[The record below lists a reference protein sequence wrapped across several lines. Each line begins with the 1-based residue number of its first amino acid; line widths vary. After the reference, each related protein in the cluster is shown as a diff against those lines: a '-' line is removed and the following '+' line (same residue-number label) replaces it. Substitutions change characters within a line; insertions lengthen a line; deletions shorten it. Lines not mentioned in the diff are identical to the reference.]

1 MEQIIEYA
9 LQIASTLLVTLI
21 GVLGAWLSVKLAK
34 SAGLQN
40 IDAAQKELI
49 RAARITVDE
58 LQQTMVTE
66 WKAASEDGKLLPAEI
81 AQLKDRLLK
90 KTLEKLS
97 APAFALLKSAAV
109 DVNGLIAGVGEAWI
123 ERMKSQTQAQNQ
135 TAA

>member
-1 MEQIIEYA
+1 MNPILEFA
-9 LQIASTLLVTLI
+9 LQIAATLLVTLI
-21 GVLGAWLSVKLAK
+21 GVLGTCLTLKLGK

-58 LQQTMVTE
+58 LQQMFVAD
-66 WKAASEDGKLLPAEI
+66 WKMANEDGKLQADEI
-81 AQLKDRLLK
+81 AALKEHLLN

-97 APAFALLKSAAV
+97 APALSLLKGAAV

-123 ERMKSQTQAQNQ
+123 DRMKAKEV
-135 TAA
+135 TAN

>member
-1 MEQIIEYA
+1 MNPILEFA
-9 LQIASTLLVTLI
+9 LQIAATLLVTLI
-21 GVLGAWLSVKLAK
+21 GVLGTWLTLKLGK

-58 LQQTMVTE
+58 LQQTFVAD
-66 WKAASEDGKLLPAEI
+66 WKTANEDGKLQADEI
-81 AQLKDRLLK
+81 AALKEHLLN

-97 APAFALLKSAAV
+97 APALSLLKGAAV

-123 ERMKSQTQAQNQ
+123 DRMKAKTQPAI
-135 TAA
+135 AE

>member
-1 MEQIIEYA
+1 MNPILEVA
-9 LQIASTLLVTLI
+9 LQVAATLLVTLI
-21 GVLGAWLSVKLAK
+21 GVLGTWLTMKLGK

-58 LQQTMVTE
+58 LQQTLVVE
-66 WKAASEDGKLLPAEI
+66 LKAASVDGKLLPSEI
-81 AQLKDRLLK
+81 TELKEHLLQ

-97 APAFALLKSAAV
+97 SPALALLKGATV

-123 ERMKSQTQAQNQ
+123 ERMKARALPLSAE
-135 TAA
+135 

>member
-9 LQIASTLLVTLI
+9 LQIAATLLVTLI
-21 GVLGAWLSVKLAK
+21 GVLGAWLSVKLGK

-58 LQQTMVTE
+58 LQQTMVAE

-81 AQLKDRLLK
+81 AQLKDRLLE

-97 APAFALLKSAAV
+97 SPAFALLKSAAV
-109 DVNGLIAGVGEAWI
+109 DVNCLIAGVGEAWI
-123 ERMKSQTQAQNQ
+123 ERMKSQAQTQNL

>member
-1 MEQIIEYA
+1 MNPILEFA
-9 LQIASTLLVTLI
+9 LQIAATLLVTLI
-21 GVLGAWLSVKLAK
+21 GVLGTWLTLKLGK

-58 LQQTMVTE
+58 LQQTFAAD
-66 WKAASEDGKLLPAEI
+66 WKTANEDGKLQADEI
-81 AQLKDRLLK
+81 AALKEHLLN

-97 APAFALLKSAAV
+97 APALSLLKGAAV

-123 ERMKSQTQAQNQ
+123 DRMKAKAQP
-135 TAA
+135 AIVE

>member
-1 MEQIIEYA
+1 MNPIMEFA
-9 LQIASTLLVTLI
+9 LQIAATLLVTLI
-21 GVLGAWLSVKLAK
+21 GVLGTWLTLKLGK

-58 LQQTMVTE
+58 LQQTFVAD
-66 WKAASEDGKLLPAEI
+66 WKTANEDGKLQADEI
-81 AQLKDRLLK
+81 AALREHLLN

-97 APAFALLKSAAV
+97 APALTLLKGAAV

-123 ERMKSQTQAQNQ
+123 DRMKAKAQP
-135 TAA
+135 AIAE

>member
-1 MEQIIEYA
+1 MNPILEVA
-9 LQIASTLLVTLI
+9 LQVAATLLVTLI
-21 GVLGAWLSVKLAK
+21 GVLGTWLTLKLGK

-58 LQQTMVTE
+58 LQQTFASD
-66 WKAASEDGKLLPAEI
+66 WKTANADGKLQADEV
-81 AQLKDRLLK
+81 AALKAHLLS

-97 APAFALLKSAAV
+97 APALSLLQGAAV

-123 ERMKSQTQAQNQ
+123 DRMKAQES
-135 TAA
+135 AAK

>member
-1 MEQIIEYA
+1 MNPIMEVV
-9 LQIASTLLVTLI
+9 LQVVATLLVTLI
-21 GVLGAWLSVKLAK
+21 GVLGTWLTLKLGK

-58 LQQTMVTE
+58 LQQTFVAD
-66 WKAASEDGKLLPAEI
+66 WKTANEDGKLQADEV
-81 AQLKDRLLK
+81 AALKEHLLN

-97 APAFALLKSAAV
+97 APALSLLKGAAV

-123 ERMKSQTQAQNQ
+123 DRMKAKAQS
-135 TAA
+135 AIAE

>member
-1 MEQIIEYA
+1 MNPIMEVV
-9 LQIASTLLVTLI
+9 LQVVATLLVTLI
-21 GVLGAWLSVKLAK
+21 GVLGTWLTMKLGK

-58 LQQTMVTE
+58 LQQTFVAD
-66 WKAASEDGKLLPAEI
+66 WKAANADGKLQADEV
-81 AQLKDRLLK
+81 AALKEHLLN

-97 APAFALLKSAAV
+97 APALSLLKGAAV

-123 ERMKSQTQAQNQ
+123 DRMKAKEV
-135 TAA
+135 TAN

>member
-1 MEQIIEYA
+1 MNPILEFA
-9 LQIASTLLVTLI
+9 LQIAATLLVTLI
-21 GVLGAWLSVKLAK
+21 GVLGTWLTLKLGK

-58 LQQTMVTE
+58 LQQTFVAD
-66 WKAASEDGKLLPAEI
+66 WKTANEDGKLQADEI
-81 AQLKDRLLK
+81 AALKEHLLN

-97 APAFALLKSAAV
+97 APALSLLKGAAV

-123 ERMKSQTQAQNQ
+123 DRMKAKAQP
-135 TAA
+135 AIAE

>member
-1 MEQIIEYA
+1 MNPIMEVV
-9 LQIASTLLVTLI
+9 LQVAATLLVTLI
-21 GVLGAWLSVKLAK
+21 GVLGTWLTMKLGK

-58 LQQTMVTE
+58 LQQTFVAD
-66 WKAASEDGKLLPAEI
+66 WKAANEDGKLQTDEVAS
-81 AQLKDRLLK
+81 LKAHLLN

-97 APAFALLKSAAV
+97 APALSLLKSAAV

-123 ERMKSQTQAQNQ
+123 DRMKAQQ
-135 TAA
+135 IATK

>member
-58 LQQTMVTE
+58 LQQTLVTE
-66 WKAASEDGKLLPAEI
+66 FKAANEDGKLQPFEV
-81 AQLKDRLLK
+81 AQLKEKLLQ
-90 KTLEKLS
+90 KTIEKLS
-97 APAFALLKSAAV
+97 SPAYTLLKSAAV
-109 DVNGLIAGVGEAWI
+109 DVNGLIAGVGESWI
-123 ERMKSQTQAQNQ
+123 ERIKSQAQAHNQ